1 MNPFTFINEITY
13 GKRDVI
19 DSELAEREYNPFV
32 TNRTLSYFI
41 DTVFQANEINQRHQ
55 ADNKLQ
61 FDYLINTVRKK
72 KRFSKWI
79 KPTTYESIELVKEY
93 YGYSDRQ
100 AKDVVDI
107 LDHEQLETIRKKL
120 SKGGNK

>member
-13 GKRDVI
+13 GKRDI
-19 DSELAEREYNPFV
+19 MEDELAERQYNPFV

-41 DTVFQANEINQRHQ
+41 DTVLQANEINQHHQ
-55 ADNKLQ
+55 ADHRLQ

-79 KPTTYESIELVKEY
+79 KPSTYESIELVKEY

-107 LDHEQLETIRKKL
+107 LSHDQLEIIRRKL
-120 SKGGNK
+120 VKGGT

>member
-1 MNPFTFINEITY
+1 ME
-13 GKRDVI
+13 D
-19 DSELAEREYNPFV
+19 ELAEREYNPFV

-41 DTVFQANEINQRHQ
+41 DTVLQANEVNQRHQ
-55 ADNKLQ
+55 VDHRLQ

-79 KPTTYESIELVKEY
+79 KPSTYESIELVKEY

-107 LDHEQLETIRKKL
+107 LSHDQLEIIRRKL
-120 SKGGNK
+120 VKGGT

>member
-13 GKRDVI
+13 GKRDII
-19 DSELAEREYNPFV
+19 DNDLAEREYNGFV

-41 DTVFQANEINQRHQ
+41 DTIFQANEVNQHHH

-72 KRFSKWI
+72 KRFSKWV
-79 KPTTYESIELVKEY
+79 KPSTYESVELVKEY

-107 LDHEQLETIRKKL
+107 LDHEQLEQIRKRL
-120 SKGGNK
+120 SKGGTK

>member
-13 GKRDVI
+13 GKRDVME
-19 DSELAEREYNPFV
+19 DELAEREYNSWV

-41 DTVFQANEINQRHQ
+41 DTVFQANEMNKHHQ
-55 ADNKLQ
+55 ADNRLQ

-79 KPTTYESIELVKEY
+79 KPSTYESIELVKEY
-93 YGYSDRQ
+93 YGYSERQ

-107 LDHEQLETIRKKL
+107 LSNEQMDIIRKRL
-120 SKGGNK
+120 VKGGT

>member
-13 GKRDVI
+13 GKREIITD
-19 DSELAEREYNPFV
+19 DLSERLYNPFV

-41 DTVFQANEINQRHQ
+41 DTIFQANEINQHHQ
-55 ADNKLQ
+55 CDNKLQ

-72 KRFSKWI
+72 KRFSKWV
-79 KPTTYESIELVKEY
+79 KPSTYESIELVKEY
-93 YGYSDRQ
+93 YGYSDSQ

-107 LDHEQLETIRKKL
+107 LNHEQLDQIRKRL
-120 SKGGNK
+120 SKGGNT

>member
-13 GKRDVI
+13 GKRDI
-19 DSELAEREYNPFV
+19 MEDELAEREYNPFV

-41 DTVFQANEINQRHQ
+41 DTVLQANEVNQRHQ
-55 ADNKLQ
+55 TDHRLQ

-79 KPTTYESIELVKEY
+79 KPSTYESIELVKEY

-107 LDHEQLETIRKKL
+107 LSHDQLEIIRRKL
-120 SKGGNK
+120 VKGGT

>member
-13 GKRDVI
+13 GKRDI
-19 DSELAEREYNPFV
+19 MDSDLAEREYNGFV

-41 DTVFQANEINQRHQ
+41 DTIFQANEVNQRHQ
-55 ADNKLQ
+55 ADHRLQ

-72 KRFSKWI
+72 KRFSKWV
-79 KPTTYESIELVKEY
+79 KPSTYESIELVKEY

-107 LDHEQLETIRKKL
+107 LDHEQLEQIRKRL